1 MRTSGDNSDA
11 LLEVKCL
18 DTRFPTK
25 RGEVKAVNNLDLGLM
40 RNERMA
46 LVGETGCGKSVL
58 AQTIMRLLPGNA
70 KVSGSINYKNKNILE
85 LGEEE
90 LNRIRGREIGLVPQ
104 SLSSINP
111 LMKIGNQIGEA
122 IQPSNGKK
130 LSNEVKRLFDAVGL
144 DKNLLGKYPHQLSG
158 GMNRRVLISIGI
170 ACNPSLII
178 ADEPTT
184 GLDTIVKNRIIK
196 LLEDVTSEKSLL
208 LITHDIDVARTC
220 ENIAV
225 MYAGEIVEKGSTEK
239 VLNDP
244 RHPYTKA
251 LMDSLPSRGLKPIE
265 GSSPSL
271 INPPKG
277 CKFHPRC
284 PYATRECRI
293 EHPELRENGRDVR
306 CHAFS

>member
-1 MRTSGDNSDA
+1 MER
-11 LLEVKCL
+11 LLELKSV
-18 DTRFPTK
+18 DTSFPTR
-25 RGEVKAVNNLDLGLM
+25 RGEVKAVNNLDLELM

-58 AQTIMRLLPGNA
+58 AQTILRLLPGNA
-70 KVSGSINYKNKNILE
+70 RVNGSINYRNKNILE
-85 LGEEE
+85 LDEEE

-104 SLSSINP
+104 SLLSINP

-130 LSNEVKRLFDAVGL
+130 LSNKVGKLLEAVGL
-144 DKNLLGKYPHQLSG
+144 DKSLSEKYPHQLSG
-158 GMNRRVLISIGI
+158 GMKRRVLISMGI

-184 GLDTIVKNRIIK
+184 GLDTIVKNRIMK
-196 LLEDVTSEKSLL
+196 LLENVTSEKSLL

-225 MYAGEIVEKGSTEK
+225 MYAGEIVERGSTRE

-244 RHPYTKA
+244 HHPYTKA
-251 LMDSLPSRGLKPIE
+251 LLDSLPSRGLKPIK

-271 INPPKG
+271 INPPRG

-284 PYATRECRI
+284 PHATEECKI
-293 EHPELRENGRDVR
+293 EHPELRENGRGVR

>member
-1 MRTSGDNSDA
+1 MNTSGGNSKR
-11 LLEVKCL
+11 LLEVK
-18 DTRFPTK
+18 DVSTSFPTR
-25 RGEVKAVNNLDLGLM
+25 RGEVKAVNNLDLELM

-58 AQTIMRLLPGNA
+58 AQTILRLLPGNA
-70 KVSGSINYKNKNILE
+70 RVSGSINYKNKNILE

-90 LNRIRGREIGLVPQ
+90 LNRIRGKEIGLVPQ
-104 SLSSINP
+104 SLLSINP
-111 LMKIGNQIGEA
+111 LMKIGNQIREA
-122 IQPSNGKK
+122 MHPGNGKG
-130 LSNEVKRLFDAVGL
+130 LSNEVEKLLEAVGL
-144 DKNLLGKYPHQLSG
+144 DKNLSEKYPHQLSG
-158 GMNRRVLISIGI
+158 GMKRRVLISVGI

-184 GLDTIVKNRIIK
+184 GLDTIVKNRIMK
-196 LLEDVTSEKSLL
+196 LLENVTSEKSLL

-225 MYAGEIVEKGSTEK
+225 MYAGEIVETGSTKK

-251 LMDSLPSRGLKPIE
+251 LMDSLPSRGLKPIS

-271 INPPKG
+271 IDPPQG

-284 PYATRECRI
+284 PHATEECTI
-293 EHPELRENGRDVR
+293 EHPELRENGRGVR
-306 CHAFS
+306 CHALS